1 MNWYRNTRIKTKM
14 MAGFLS
20 ITVLAV
26 ALGIYGM
33 TSINEVSRLDQELY
47 RRETVPMG
55 TLVIMIDSFQGMRSD
70 LRDMLMA
77 TNTADI
83 KRMQDDFNARNAEF
97 ERQLESFS
105 RVSDS
110 SEEQAL
116 IAQLRDY
123 KADYDGISTKI
134 INLAKT
140 NGQKQARVFLYGQGA
155 EINDNIHRVIDEILT
170 LKVTNARLSSDRNQE
185 AAERNQ
191 LFTLIFIGIMIA
203 LSLLF
208 AIMISGSITKGV
220 KQLVRE
226 TKRMATGDLRWTADN
241 RYLERKDEIG
251 ELFKDFREMNQNFTK
266 MLGEAALAA
275 DQTKDTAM
283 ELYRTVETVSQQ
295 QADVN
300 ASVQEISAGME
311 ETSASIQQVSASGE
325 QISNSAENLEK
336 RATSSKQIGEE
347 IEKRAMT
354 MKEEAKESRLT
365 AIRIYEEKQE
375 EIRNAIEET
384 KVVKEIEKMTETI
397 SEIASQTNL
406 LALNAAIEAARAG
419 EQGRGFAVVADEV
432 RKLAEKSSLAAGE
445 IKNVIVKVSDSVA
458 KLSGNSEDILR
469 FIDDKVTPDYN
480 KLEETGNT
488 YSKDAQFVKNLT
500 DEFQTS
506 TMEILEAIK
515 EVNVAIEGVSAA
527 VEQATASAQEI
538 SYNSGNTTKAIE
550 NITQTTETQTKL
562 ARNLEEM
569 IKRFTIDELGKDD
582 FEPEESDGDRSQGSD
597 ESSDEYLDLI
607 LAGEGLHKIDE
618 YDQTKN
624 TEEPEK
630 ES

>member
-1 MNWYRNTRIKTKM
+1 MNWYRNTKIRTKM

-55 TLVIMIDSFQGMRSD
+55 TLVLMIDSFQGMRSD

-77 TNTADI
+77 ANASDI
-83 KRMQDDFNARNAEF
+83 NEIEDDFNSKNVDF
-97 ERQLESFS
+97 ERQFESFS

-110 SEEQAL
+110 AEEQAL
-116 IAQLRDY
+116 IKELREY
-123 KADYDGISTKI
+123 KDDYDGVSAKI
-134 INLAKT
+134 INLAKS
-140 NGQKQARVFLYGQGA
+140 NGQIQARVFLYGQGA
-155 EINDNIHRVIDEILT
+155 EINENIHRVIDEIMT
-170 LKVTNARLSSDRNQE
+170 LKVTNARLSAQENQA
-185 AAERNQ
+185 AAETNQ
-191 LFTLIFIGIMIA
+191 KLTLVFIGVMIA
-203 LSLLF
+203 LSFLF
-208 AIMISGSITKGV
+208 AILISGSITKGV

-226 TKRMATGDLRWTADN
+226 TKKMATGDLRWTVDE
-241 RYLERKDEIG
+241 RHLERKDEIG
-251 ELFKDFREMNQNFTK
+251 ELFKDFKEMNKNFTI

-275 DQTKDTAM
+275 DQTNETAM
-283 ELYRTVETVSQQ
+283 DLYRTVETVAQQ

-336 RATSSKQIGEE
+336 RARSSKQIGEE
-347 IEKRAMT
+347 IEKRAML
-354 MKEEAKESRLT
+354 MKDEARESRLT

-375 EIRNAIEET
+375 EIRNAIEDT

-445 IKNVIVKVSDSVA
+445 IKNVIVKVSDSVE
-458 KLSGNSEDILR
+458 KLSGNSEEILK
-469 FIDDKVTPDYN
+469 FIDDKVTPDYD

-488 YSKDAQFVKNLT
+488 YSNDAQFVKNLT
-500 DEFQTS
+500 DEFQVS

-515 EVNVAIEGVSAA
+515 EVNLAIEGVSAA
-527 VEQATASAQEI
+527 VEEATASAQEI

-550 NITQTTETQTKL
+550 SISETTEMQTQL
-562 ARNLEEM
+562 ARNLESM
-569 IKRFTIDELGKDD
+569 IRKFTIDKLEAGD
-582 FEPEESDGDRSQGSD
+582 FEPAEASVDASKTHDEEGDFLSG
-597 ESSDEYLDLI
+597 I
-607 LAGEGLHKIDE
+607 LADEGLHQIDDQE
-618 YDQTKN
+618 Y
-624 TEEPEK
+624 TEYIQETEK
-630 ES
+630 DNE

>member
-1 MNWYRNTRIKTKM
+1 
-14 MAGFLS
+14 
-20 ITVLAV
+20 
-26 ALGIYGM
+26 
-33 TSINEVSRLDQELY
+33 
-47 RRETVPMG
+47 
-55 TLVIMIDSFQGMRSD
+55 MRSD

-105 RVSDS
+105 MVSDS

-445 IKNVIVKVSDSVA
+445 IRNVIVKVSDSVE
-458 KLSGNSEDILR
+458 KLSGNSEEILK
-469 FIDDKVTPDYN
+469 FIDDKVTPDYD

-500 DEFQTS
+500 DEFQVS
-506 TMEILEAIK
+506 TLEILEAIK

-527 VEQATASAQEI
+527 VEEATASAQEI

-550 NITQTTETQTKL
+550 SISQTTEMQTQL

-569 IKRFTIDELGKDD
+569 IGKFIIDELETGGS
-582 FEPEESDGDRSQGSD
+582 EPEEAPLDDS
-597 ESSDEYLDLI
+597 EEYEEEDFLEGT
-607 LAGEGLHKIDE
+607 LAE
-618 YDQTKN
+618 
-624 TEEPEK
+624 
-630 ES
+630 